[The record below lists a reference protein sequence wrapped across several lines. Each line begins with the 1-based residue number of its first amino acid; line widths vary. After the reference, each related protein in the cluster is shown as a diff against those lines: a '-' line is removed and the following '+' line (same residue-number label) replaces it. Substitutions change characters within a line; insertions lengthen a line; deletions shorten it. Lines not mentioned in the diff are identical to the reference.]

1 MKAENVSLSRALSK
15 LGYCSR
21 ARSAFHIKSG
31 KVRVNGKAITD
42 PSLMVDI
49 ERDSITVD
57 EVRLAR
63 PKTVVVMLNKPKG
76 YVTTSSDELS
86 RKTVYELIPD
96 GLHLFA
102 VGRLDMDT
110 SGLLLFTNDGN
121 IQDRI
126 TSPERKVSKTYLA
139 TVSGKVA
146 ADKLEKF
153 HKGVDIGTGTIVKAD
168 ECRVV
173 STGISSTSIELKI
186 HEGKNRQVRR
196 MFEAIGKRVISL
208 HRSAIG
214 ALELDVPEGTWRKL
228 SDNEIE
234 MILR

>member
-1 MKAENVSLSRALSK
+1 MKAENVSLARALSK

-21 ARSAFHIKSG
+21 SRSAFYIKHGRVS
-31 KVRVNGKAITD
+31 VNGKSITD

-49 ERDSITVD
+49 DRDSITID

-63 PKTVVVMLNKPKG
+63 LKTVVIMLHKPTG

-86 RKTVYELIPD
+86 RKTVYDLVPD
-96 GLHLFA
+96 DPHLFA

-139 TVSGKVA
+139 TVSGKVG

-153 HKGVDIGTGTIVKAD
+153 HKGIDIGTGMIVKAD
-168 ECRVV
+168 ECRVI
-173 STGISSTSIELKI
+173 STGISSTSVELKI
-186 HEGKNRQVRR
+186 HEGKNRQVRK
-196 MFEAIGKRVISL
+196 MFEAIGKRVTGL

-214 ALELDVPEGTWRKL
+214 GLELDIPEGTWRKL
-228 SDNEIE
+228 SDNEME
-234 MILR
+234 MIFR